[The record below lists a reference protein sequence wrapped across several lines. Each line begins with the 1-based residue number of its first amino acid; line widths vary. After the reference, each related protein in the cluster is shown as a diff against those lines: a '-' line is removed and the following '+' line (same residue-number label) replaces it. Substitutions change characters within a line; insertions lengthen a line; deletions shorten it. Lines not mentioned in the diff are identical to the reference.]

1 MRVFHPRVHRRGN
14 KDVIEDY
21 GGAKQEGWCYN
32 KSKGKIEDDF
42 FDGMQRATTTINDGQ
57 FTAATAKQRCA
68 RVEHYH
74 FNDAEWN
81 CGEHEA
87 KADEAQPF
95 EDIFHGT
102 RLFRDG

>member
-1 MRVFHPRVHRRGN
+1 MTNGLRISSKGALTGN
-14 KDVIEDY
+14 KDVIEDH
-21 GGAKQEGWCYN
+21 GGANQEGRCYN

-42 FDGMQRATTTINDGQ
+42 FDGMQRATTIDDGP

-68 RVEHYH
+68 RVERYR

-87 KADEAQPF
+87 KQR
-95 EDIFHGT
+95 GT
-102 RLFRDG
+102 TIRGHFSSD